1 MKERLADGKAV
12 VGCVLAYDAPWLV
25 EMVGLAGYDF
35 VTIDLEHEPFDASAV
50 ANLIRTADAV
60 GLTPLVRMPCDDR
73 VLPLLSSGAKGVQ
86 IPGVNDAAY
95 ARKIVETVRF
105 APLGRRTYY
114 SQGRETSY
122 GLGLDEDAWR
132 ARANDELIVI
142 AMIEDIAAI
151 DRLDE
156 ILAVDGIDA
165 FHVGPMDLRESM
177 GDPSPQDLQAAID
190 RILRRCRD
198 AGKPIATGVIT
209 PWSIDAIAG
218 QLAKGIQIF
227 NVPSAWLIADA
238 VATQLQAIE
247 DVIPAELRERK
258 ATPVTRGA
266 YGNTPETTGGS
277 AGD

>member
-1 MKERLADGKAV
+1 
-12 VGCVLAYDAPWLV
+12 
-25 EMVGLAGYDF
+25 
-35 VTIDLEHEPFDASAV
+35 
-50 ANLIRTADAV
+50 
-60 GLTPLVRMPCDDR
+60 
-73 VLPLLSSGAKGVQ
+73 
-86 IPGVNDAAY
+86 
-95 ARKIVETVRF
+95 
-105 APLGRRTYY
+105 
-114 SQGRETSY
+114 
-122 GLGLDEDAWR
+122 
-132 ARANDELIVI
+132 
-142 AMIEDIAAI
+142 
-151 DRLDE
+151 
-156 ILAVDGIDA
+156 
-165 FHVGPMDLRESM
+165 M